1 MVVHVWERAM
11 EADIGPVVVACA
23 DTSIAEAVERFG
35 GRCVMTGSHHVS
47 GSDRIG
53 EALEKVDPQGNFDKI
68 VNLQA
73 DFPTINP
80 SDLSAAVAILDNPQV
95 DIGSLVALA
104 RPEEL
109 GNPNV
114 IKVAVG
120 FGDGDSSGRALYFS
134 RSPVPGTPGPIY
146 HHIGLYAY
154 QRAALVRFIGLPPSR
169 LEQREKLEQLRAL
182 EAGMRID
189 ITLVDSVPDGVDT
202 PADLERARTRLEI

>member
-1 MVVHVWERAM
+1 MVVRVWERAM

-23 DTSIAEAVERFG
+23 DDAIAEAVEGFG
-35 GRCVMTGSHHVS
+35 GRYVMTGSHHVS

-53 EALEKVDPQGNFDKI
+53 EALKKVDPQGKFDRI

-80 SDLSAAVAILDNPQV
+80 SDLSAAVAVLDRPQV
-95 DIGSLVALA
+95 DIGSLVARA

-109 GNPNV
+109 GDPNV
-114 IKVAVG
+114 VKVAVG
-120 FGDGDSSGRALYFS
+120 FGDGDVSGRALYFS

-154 QRAALVRFIGLPPSR
+154 KRAALERFIALPPSP
-169 LEQREKLEQLRAL
+169 LEQRERLEQLRAL

-189 ITLVDSVPDGVDT
+189 VILVDSLPIGVDT
-202 PADLERARTRLEI
+202 PDDLALARRSLK